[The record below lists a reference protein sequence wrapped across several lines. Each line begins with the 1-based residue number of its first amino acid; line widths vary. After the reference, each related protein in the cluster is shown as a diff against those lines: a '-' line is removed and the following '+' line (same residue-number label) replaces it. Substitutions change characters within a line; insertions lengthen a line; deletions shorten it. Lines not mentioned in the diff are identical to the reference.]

1 MVMAKDPTEF
11 RNRFKLYKEGKMPYE
26 NGLPKYAEGTE
37 GWLPDYTMDYIL
49 ALENPTKQGLVD
61 GIWRPPMDSSKWDV
75 NAIGGGL
82 DIRYKNNPLV
92 YNFLSD
98 NNRLSNPYLTEQEE
112 YDLRRRTFNDT
123 MLPALIRMH
132 DKYGEQIS
140 SKGYARLAGM
150 KWQGHPFLMAITPDS
165 ITGRAFLNAI
175 ESGDRDLD
183 TVFNAYYRHPANAK
197 KYAARIQSDENYWS
211 NNHSI
216 NLGDIPIQSTLHP
229 IVEKRDAVTVRKTIP
244 KAKTRARWT
253 GAENVSP
260 YLTGKPILKLK
271 KEIKFPTAAE
281 MHKESQW
288 KAPMQFKDGK
298 LPGYKGGKIGHN
310 VSHAE
315 MNNDG
320 TFTDDYTKLFE
331 DMYVTPQKTD
341 LKRGSYTLNNFPYY
355 LQHRTDWMKPFMSS
369 GTNEKGLELVYPEFD
384 ILSGARVLQQ
394 MSKPFAKIQ
403 QTPDIQ
409 RKYDNIW
416 DKHYFKALQENDI
429 KGAQNLREAHFRINA
444 PNTKITKPQ
453 YHTVDDQYDP
463 KYNSFDKDIENLDAS
478 FYTSDNPYVS
488 GTYSK
493 ELVSEAE
500 RDYIIET
507 TRQQQL
513 KQMLS
518 YRNEQHL
525 TNPHYWELV
534 DPNKFRQY
542 ALKTFKWLDTP
553 VNPDRQKKVYLNI
566 KNPFEIDAK
575 GKYWSQFEFEDFPKA
590 MQDIILPNGYSMYR
604 PWSTRSI
611 EAAYPKLGYDS
622 AIIQNLIDLGGN
634 KRYVSKGI
642 PSTIIETKNPNNIK
656 YVDAVTYD
664 DSGNIIPLS
673 ERDNFNLNDFR
684 YADGKLPGYK
694 NGKIHIKP
702 ANRGKF
708 TALKKRTGHS
718 ASWFKAHGTPAQKKM
733 AVFALNAK
741 KWKH

>member
-1 MVMAKDPTEF
+1 MRKDPTEF
-11 RNRFKLYKEGKMPYE
+11 RARFKAYKEGKSVKEIYDGGYIKEPVITPDPQYNEYINSLPDNQRLTPEASYRSHRYWELNGKPKNFAEAIGKGMFTYDFKDNGWHAKSVALNENTGEYE
-26 NGLPKYAEGTE
+26 FMKPNWHDTKMYEDAWYYSKEGEQFRQQYTKKAGAAYDKYIPRYKNGRLPKY
-37 GWLPDYTMDYIL
+37 
-49 ALENPTKQGLVD
+49 
-61 GIWRPPMDSSKWDV
+61 
-75 NAIGGGL
+75 
-82 DIRYKNNPLV
+82 
-92 YNFLSD
+92 
-98 NNRLSNPYLTEQEE
+98 SN
-112 YDLRRRTFNDT
+112 
-123 MLPALIRMH
+123 
-132 DKYGEQIS
+132 
-140 SKGYARLAGM
+140 
-150 KWQGHPFLMAITPDS
+150 
-165 ITGRAFLNAI
+165 GR
-175 ESGDRDLD
+175 
-183 TVFNAYYRHPANAK
+183 
-197 KYAARIQSDENYWS
+197 
-211 NNHSI
+211 
-216 NLGDIPIQSTLHP
+216 
-229 IVEKRDAVTVRKTIP
+229 
-244 KAKTRARWT
+244 
-253 GAENVSP
+253 
-260 YLTGKPILKLK
+260 
-271 KEIKFPTAAE
+271 
-281 MHKESQW
+281 
-288 KAPMQFKDGK
+288 
-298 LPGYKGGKIGHN
+298 IGHN
-310 VSHAE
+310 VSRAE
-315 MNNDG
+315 MNDDG
-320 TFTDDYTKLFE
+320 TFTDDYTKVFE

-355 LQHRTDWMKPFMSS
+355 LQHRTDWVKPFMSS
-369 GTNEKGLELVYPEFD
+369 GTNEKGLELIYPEFD
-384 ILSGARVLQQ
+384 ILSGVRVLQQ

-403 QTPDIQ
+403 QAPNIQ
-409 RKYDNIW
+409 RKYDNVW

-444 PNTKITKPQ
+444 PNTKVTKPQ
-453 YHTVDDQYDP
+453 YHTVDDQYNP

-575 GKYWSQFEFEDFPKA
+575 GKHWSQFEFEDFPKA
-590 MQDIILPNGYSMYR
+590 MQEVMLPNGYSIYR

-622 AIIQNLIDLGGN
+622 AVIQNLIDLGGN

-694 NGKIHIKP
+694 NGKIRIKP

-718 ASWFKAHGTPAQKKM
+718 TSWFKENGTPAQKKM
-733 AVFALNAK
+733 AVFAMNAK

>member
-1 MVMAKDPTEF
+1 MVMAKDPTNF

-61 GIWRPPMDSSKWDV
+61 GIWRPPTDSSKWDI

-98 NNRLSNPYLTEQEE
+98 NNRLNNPYLTEQEE
-112 YDLRRRTFNDT
+112 YDLRKRTFNDT

-211 NNHSI
+211 NNRSI
-216 NLGDIPIQSTLHP
+216 NLDDVPIQSTLHP
-229 IVEKRDAVTVRKTIP
+229 IVEKRDAVAVRKTIP

-271 KEIKFPTAAE
+271 KEIKTPNVVE
-281 MHKESQW
+281 LHKESQW
-288 KAPMQFKDGK
+288 KAPMQFKNGKLPEYENGKTRNMKQENERDLMWYAKPFAWKYITNGLPIDTVRERLYNNLIPVSYRTNDKYPWTRARDAIVNNEKESLEKFDERQRAGALARDEIYAQYLHIPKNKRRGIGFELKDSKYKPTLNDKGEHYYSINFGEDEDKVRGAIINNAMKTSAVLDDGIDADGYSDFYNLPGLLPNQVKSSIVLNDLLGWHRVGRGIDPKKGDYVSYWDRWDLTPIGRTGEDQSMGIGTPVNIYDRIYLDDYYGVDSSAYPGTYYGGYLPEIEILPKHKDGK
-298 LPGYKGGKIGHN
+298 LPGY
-310 VSHAE
+310 
-315 MNNDG
+315 
-320 TFTDDYTKLFE
+320 
-331 DMYVTPQKTD
+331 
-341 LKRGSYTLNNFPYY
+341 
-355 LQHRTDWMKPFMSS
+355 
-369 GTNEKGLELVYPEFD
+369 
-384 ILSGARVLQQ
+384 
-394 MSKPFAKIQ
+394 
-403 QTPDIQ
+403 
-409 RKYDNIW
+409 
-416 DKHYFKALQENDI
+416 
-429 KGAQNLREAHFRINA
+429 
-444 PNTKITKPQ
+444 
-453 YHTVDDQYDP
+453 
-463 KYNSFDKDIENLDAS
+463 
-478 FYTSDNPYVS
+478 
-488 GTYSK
+488 
-493 ELVSEAE
+493 
-500 RDYIIET
+500 
-507 TRQQQL
+507 
-513 KQMLS
+513 
-518 YRNEQHL
+518 
-525 TNPHYWELV
+525 
-534 DPNKFRQY
+534 
-542 ALKTFKWLDTP
+542 
-553 VNPDRQKKVYLNI
+553 
-566 KNPFEIDAK
+566 
-575 GKYWSQFEFEDFPKA
+575 
-590 MQDIILPNGYSMYR
+590 
-604 PWSTRSI
+604 
-611 EAAYPKLGYDS
+611 
-622 AIIQNLIDLGGN
+622 
-634 KRYVSKGI
+634 
-642 PSTIIETKNPNNIK
+642 
-656 YVDAVTYD
+656 
-664 DSGNIIPLS
+664 
-673 ERDNFNLNDFR
+673 
-684 YADGKLPGYK
+684 AD
-694 NGKIHIKP
+694 GKIHIKP